1 MIVDTSAIVAL
12 LLDEPTAP
20 AVDRALRE
28 ADVVRMAAP
37 TLVELGAVVEHR
49 GPALRRGVDQ
59 LLELYRVQVEPFDV
73 DQARLAREAYRD
85 YGRGSGH
92 RAHLNLGDVFA
103 YALAAR
109 LHEPLLFVGDDFT
122 HTDVVP
128 ALR

>member
-12 LLDEPTAP
+12 VLGEPSAA

-28 ADVVRMAAP
+28 AHVVRMAAP
-37 TLVELGAVVEHR
+37 TLVELGAVVDRR
-49 GPALRRGVDQ
+49 GPDLRRGVDE
-59 LLELYRVQVEPFDV
+59 LLALYQVRVEPFDG

-92 RAHLNLGDVFA
+92 RARLNLGDVFS
-103 YALAAR
+103 YALAV
-109 LHEPLLFVGDDFT
+109 HHQEPLLFVGDDFC

-128 ALR
+128 VLG